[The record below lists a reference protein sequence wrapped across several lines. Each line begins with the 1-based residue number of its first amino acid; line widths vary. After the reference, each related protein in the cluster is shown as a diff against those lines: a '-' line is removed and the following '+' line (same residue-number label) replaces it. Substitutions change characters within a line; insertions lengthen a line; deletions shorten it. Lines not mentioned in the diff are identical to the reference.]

1 LLTTVSVQGQE
12 IKALVD
18 SGAAHTII
26 SPRVV
31 EKHGIPYRVKKR
43 PIPVVLADE
52 RPMEYGNGMMRLETE
67 STKLRIAGIECHMDI
82 GIMELGDLDMLIGYD
97 WLDAHNPAID
107 WRMKTILRREPVHKV
122 AGVRRETRP
131 TNQSSP

>member
-1 LLTTVSVQGQE
+1 
-12 IKALVD
+12 
-18 SGAAHTII
+18 
-26 SPRVV
+26 VV

-52 RPMEYGNGMMRLETE
+52 KPMEYGNGMMRLETE
-67 STKLRIAGIECHMDI
+67 STKLRIAGIECHIDI

-97 WLDAHNPAID
+97 WLDTYNPAID
-107 WRMKTILRREPVHKV
+107 WRIKTILRREPVHKV
-122 AGVRRETRP
+122 AGVRRETRL